1 MKNDK
6 WKQEIGICDDEWW
19 KVNRKFYFYEQYKYD
34 DMWCST
40 TTVNMWCDVGRNYEN
55 DIQMWTENMHDMW
68 MQNMWMT

>member
-1 MKNDK
+1 MMNGEK
-6 WKQEIGICDDEWW
+6 WIENFIFM
-19 KVNRKFYFYEQYKYD
+19 NNKYD
-34 DMWCST
+34 DMWWST